1 VTLFPSRRLALA
13 ALASIALAGA
23 RCDRFEAVGYLSAA
37 EAGIDAHVAPDAAA
51 VDAGDAGDS
60 VGRTL
65 LDDCEP
71 GDASGLSAETIATLM
86 KGGDEGLT
94 WLYPYD
100 GTVFP
105 SGLQAPLVMWGGS
118 TGDAV
123 YVRLHSMSF
132 EYRGCLAP
140 TAAGQLVFPQRGW
153 DLAQTVT
160 AGAAD
165 PFTLELTVITGGKVL
180 GPISEH
186 VVIAAGALPGSLYY
200 MTLGSTLGGAMTI
213 GEMSIVRV
221 RPGHAAE
228 LALGS
233 GGCTG
238 CHSFSAD
245 GSHLIAN
252 ASSMGSSFTLSATSS
267 PVPLLSPTPG
277 GEYAALVPDGS
288 LYLATAHPTGGG
300 PRSYGA
306 GASMN
311 ATLYETATG
320 SAIVD
325 TGIPA
330 GATVPSFS
338 ADGAHLAFN
347 DPAITDGNGLA
358 LMDFSESSRQASN
371 YRVVFTN
378 ASQYPG
384 WPTFLPDGKAVVF
397 SLGAASD
404 YSGGGTGLGVITP
417 GPATDVYLVDASSH
431 ASTIL
436 ARAMGF
442 ATSADAASNTTYLPY
457 GAGDIHQNFDPYV
470 SPAASGGYAW
480 VFFDSRRNYGNV
492 GLLRAVWCAAV
503 DVSGDGIYAIDPSHP
518 AFLLPGQELTT
529 SNFRPVPVVDP

>member
-1 VTLFPSRRLALA
+1 MTLAVTHRRGLA
-13 ALASIALAGA
+13 ALASVVIASASA
-23 RCDRFEAVGYLSAA
+23 SCDRFETVGRLSAA
-37 EAGIDAHVAPDAAA
+37 EAGTEAQVAPATEA
-51 VDAGDAGDS
+51 AGDAGDT

-86 KGGDEGLT
+86 KGGGEGLT

-123 YVRLHSMSF
+123 YVRLHSASF
-132 EYRGCLAP
+132 EYRGCLVP
-140 TAAGQLVFPQRGW
+140 TAAGQLAFPQRGW
-153 DLAQTVT
+153 DLAQAVT

-165 PFTLELTVITGGKVL
+165 PYTLELTVLTAGKVL

-186 VVIAAGALPGSLYY
+186 VVIASGALPGSLYY
-200 MTLGSTLGGAMTI
+200 MTLGSTLGGAMTL
-213 GEMSIVRV
+213 GEMSVIRV
-221 RPGHAAE
+221 RAGHEAE

-238 CHSFSAD
+238 CHSLSAD
-245 GSHLIAN
+245 GSHLVASV
-252 ASSMGSSFTLSATSS
+252 SSMGASFTLSATSS
-267 PVPLLSPTPG
+267 LVPLLTPTPG

-288 LYLATAHPTGGG
+288 LYLATAHPAGV

-306 GASMN
+306 GAQMN

-320 SAIVD
+320 SAILD
-325 TGIPA
+325 SGIPA

-338 ADGAHLAFN
+338 PDGARLAFN
-347 DPAITDGNGLA
+347 DPAITGANGLA

-404 YSGGGTGLGVITP
+404 FSGGGTGLGIITP
-417 GPATDVYLVDASSH
+417 GPVTDVYLVDASSH

-503 DVSGDGIYAIDPSHP
+503 DVSGDGLYAGDPSHP